1 MSPIS
6 DIHQWAESNSRQTK
20 CRNIWIACLRTEMPP
35 WQIEIEKEG
44 MGEDGCGYVCVKMY
58 RRKCGHNL
66 FKSGKILTSFRKL
79 SFLHALTNVPVKSLT
94 HLDSCLYGQLTDL
107 ILGIGTHQVALW
119 KQVAL
124 NHFQDC
130 HLRLP
135 VDKGP
140 LGVHQ
145 VKLMVESRPSCLQF
159 KIQSKFQPQFLT
171 WMIKYKV
178 WSLPKYNLN
187 GSCVWEHADRPWSAC
202 LHWNFD
208 ANNSIREDINWKKT
222 FSFGHCPNDGGGS
235 THARMFW
242 PSFKKCIF
250 GQ

>member
-1 MSPIS
+1 MNCLFENRNALLS
-6 DIHQWAESNSRQTK
+6 DWNWKIRYGRRWMRVCMRENVWVKMFGWK
-20 CRNIWIACLRTEMPP
+20 C
-35 WQIEIEKEG
+35 
-44 MGEDGCGYVCVKMY
+44 MGENVWVKMY
-58 RRKCGHNL
+58 GWKCGHNL

-187 GSCVWEHADRPWSAC
+187 GSCVWEHADRPRSAC
-202 LHWNFD
+202 LN
-208 ANNSIREDINWKKT
+208 
-222 FSFGHCPNDGGGS
+222 
-235 THARMFW
+235 
-242 PSFKKCIF
+242 
-250 GQ
+250 